1 MVYRFC
7 YFDCEDLLGLFEEI
21 LGNLLGKNVGSLMK
35 LVFWGEERY
44 DTLKDVIKPQ
54 VCASSIYCTNYI
66 L

>member
-7 YFDCEDLLGLFEEI
+7 CFDCEDSLELFEEI
-21 LGNLLGKNVGSLMK
+21 LGNFLGKNVGSLMK

-44 DTLKDVIKPQ
+44 DTLKDVIKLQ

-66 L
+66 